1 MKLISN
7 SLDYTIYPF
16 VFRELQNFQKVG
28 ISATGFK
35 MRQLLLLLFFF
46 CDVKVFAK
54 KLKVGH
60 WDVTECY
67 CFYIRLTTRFKRSTQ
82 QPSICLL
89 H

>member
-28 ISATGFK
+28 ISATGFI

-54 KLKVGH
+54 
-60 WDVTECY
+60 
-67 CFYIRLTTRFKRSTQ
+67 S
-82 QPSICLL
+82 
-89 H
+89 